1 LALAGSSDR
10 FEPQSYATILHD
22 VLRQRQWRACVLCSS
37 LNDDISA
44 TVRDRELMA
53 ALARPLHTDLAHQI
67 GFPG

>member
-1 LALAGSSDR
+1 MAGLRALLFADG
-10 FEPQSYATILHD
+10 
-22 VLRQRQWRACVLCSS
+22 
-37 LNDDISA
+37 DISA